1 MRILLVE
8 DDAATRLLIRRVLER
23 EGHEVTLA
31 FDGVDALERF
41 VQRAPDIVI
50 TDYQM
55 PRMDGLQLC
64 RELTVARGE
73 RFVPIIMLTGGQD
86 TDLLRDSLQ
95 AGALEFLN
103 KPVRPEELVARVAAI
118 AAMSALHITLA
129 HNQEETLGEIA
140 IVKHLLER
148 LTSPGLKLMPSGF
161 AMETLQTRRING
173 DACSYLRGIGGNH
186 FGLLCDATGHGLVA
200 GVTTL
205 PVLET
210 FQTMASRDIPLESI
224 YREINT
230 KLCRLLPAD
239 RFTCL
244 IMFRLDPEMGLLTVL
259 NAGMPDVF
267 LFRRDSQEL
276 RTFTSRNFPA
286 GIMEDQ
292 DEIEVEDATVVP
304 GDRLFACSDG
314 LLDLFDEPILRKR
327 FSRRGTRYSIAE
339 DQAWL
344 RNTLRVSLKN
354 AEQHDDLTW
363 ALWEV
368 PPPIPLDLDLGQ
380 DPLLPPTETVEGLV
394 LQFDLDP
401 RLHPVRDLVP
411 NILGLLGFKGVPPA
425 ALQKL
430 GIVLT
435 EGLDNAVDHGLLG
448 LLSTLKSRGFED
460 YEAHRREALDTH
472 ASGLARCRLAL
483 HYTLARPPTLHH
495 LEVEISDDGPG
506 FDWMALTSSEGPGL
520 LAPHGRGILM
530 MKALTSDLRFNEAG
544 NAVSFSL
551 AC

>member
-1 MRILLVE
+1 MRILVAE
-8 DDAATRLLIRRVLER
+8 DDAATRLLIQRVLEK
-23 EGHEVTLA
+23 EGYEVTLA
-31 FDGVDALERF
+31 IDGLDALERF
-41 VQRAPDIVI
+41 VQAAPDIVI
-50 TDYQM
+50 TDFQM

-64 RELTVARGE
+64 RKLTVGRGE

-86 TDLLRDSLQ
+86 ADLLHNSLE

-103 KPVRPEELVARVAAI
+103 KPIRPDELVARVRAI
-118 AAMSALHITLA
+118 AAMSAMHFTLA
-129 HNQEETLGEIA
+129 NNQEETLGEIA

-148 LTSPGLKLMPSGF
+148 LTSPGLKLMPPGF

-200 GVTTL
+200 GVSTL

-230 KLCRLLPAD
+230 KLCRLLPSD

-276 RTFTSRNFPA
+276 RVFTSRNFPA
-286 GIMEDQ
+286 GILEDQ
-292 DEIEVEDATVVP
+292 GEIEVEDAAVVP

-314 LLDLFDEPILRKR
+314 LLDLFAEPLLRRR
-327 FSRRGTRYSIAE
+327 FLRRGTRYSAAE

-368 PPPIPLDLDLGQ
+368 PPPMPLDLGQ
-380 DPLLPPTETVEGLV
+380 DPLLFPTETVEGLA

-401 RLHPVRDLVP
+401 RIHGVRDLVP
-411 NILGLLGFKGVPPA
+411 NILGLLGYKGVPSST
-425 ALQKL
+425 LQKL

-448 LLSTLKSRGFED
+448 LLSTLKTGGFED
-460 YEAHRREALDTH
+460 YEAHRKEALDAH
-472 ASGLARCRLAL
+472 GAGLARCRLAL
-483 HYTLARPPTLHH
+483 HYTLGATPALHH
-495 LEVEISDDGPG
+495 LTVDISDDGPG
-506 FDWMALTSSEGPGL
+506 FDWAAQAQSTGPGE
-520 LAPHGRGILM
+520 LAPHGRGILLM
-530 MKALTSDLRFNEAG
+530 RALTSDFQFNEVG
-544 NAVSFSL
+544 NAVSFTL

>member
-1 MRILLVE
+1 MRILVAE
-8 DDAATRLLIRRVLER
+8 DDAATRLLIRRVLEK
-23 EGHEVTLA
+23 EGYAVELA
-31 FDGVDALERF
+31 LDGIEALERF
-41 VQRAPDIVI
+41 VQTVPDIVI
-50 TDYQM
+50 TDFQM

-86 TDLLRDSLQ
+86 ADLLHNSLQ

-103 KPVRPEELVARVAAI
+103 KPIRPEELVARVKAI
-118 AAMSALHITLA
+118 AAMSAMHITLA
-129 HNQEETLGEIA
+129 NNQEETLGEIA

-148 LTSPGLKLMPSGF
+148 LTAPGLKLMPPGF

-173 DACSYLRGIGGNH
+173 DACCYLRGIGGNH

-200 GVTTL
+200 GVSTL

-224 YREINT
+224 YREINA

-239 RFTCL
+239 RYTCL

-267 LFRRDSQEL
+267 LFRSDTQEL
-276 RTFTSRNFPA
+276 RTFTSRNYPA
-286 GIMEDQ
+286 GILEEQ
-292 DEIEVEDATVVP
+292 AAIEVEDATVAP

-314 LLDLFDEPILRKR
+314 LLDLFDEPLLRQR
-327 FSRRGTRYSIAE
+327 FLRRGTRYSVAK

-363 ALWEV
+363 ALWEI
-368 PPPIPLDLDLGQ
+368 PPPMPLDLVV
-380 DPLLPPTETVEGLV
+380 DPLRPLTETVEGLA
-394 LQFDLDP
+394 LQFELDP
-401 RLHPVRDLVP
+401 RVHPVRDLVP
-411 NILGLLGFKGVPPA
+411 NILGLLGFKGVPTST
-425 ALQKL
+425 LQKL

-448 LLSTLKSRGFED
+448 LRSTLKAGGFED
-460 YEAHRREALDTH
+460 YDAHRKNALGAH
-472 ASGLARCRLAL
+472 VAGLARCRLAL
-483 HYTLARPPTLHH
+483 HYTLGGAPTLHH
-495 LEVEISDDGPG
+495 LKVDISDDGPG
-506 FDWMALTSSEGPGL
+506 FDWAALTDLDGPGL

-530 MKALTSDLRFNEAG
+530 MKALTSDLRFNDVG